1 MGITDIVTTD
11 SWLTIYVQ
19 NEPFLQ
25 LLRDFFKDTKNP
37 SFMRGFENQCDV
49 IYLILQHGFTQ
60 SAPQGCLTN
69 CFPHGATCPDC
80 FAQELE

>member
-25 LLRDFFKDTKNP
+25 LLRDFFKDTKTPNISEGVLLVLFHRGGKIRTCNP
-37 SFMRGFENQCDV
+37 LLPKED
-49 IYLILQHGFTQ
+49 
-60 SAPQGCLTN
+60 
-69 CFPHGATCPDC
+69 
-80 FAQELE
+80 